1 MTVVYG
7 IKNCGSVKKATQFLN
22 SKNIEFE
29 FVDLKK
35 SPINFEKISSW
46 GKKVSVDKLLNNKGA
61 TYKTL
66 KLKELNLN
74 ESQKL
79 EWLCKNNMLIKRPV
93 IEHDGDLIV
102 GFDEELYK
110 KVF

>member
-1 MTVVYG
+1 MTNVYG

-35 SPINFEKISSW
+35 APVDMQKISSW
-46 GKKVSVDKLLNNKGA
+46 SKKVSVDKILNNKGT

-66 KLKELNLN
+66 NLKELNLD